1 MRCNKVFVVIA
12 ASTDMVVQ
20 LSSIGSS
27 AVFKTKNRMLQTK
40 LHSNLIVRD

>member
-1 MRCNKVFVVIA
+1 MKCNKVFVVIA

-27 AVFKTKNRMLQTK
+27 GFPT
-40 LHSNLIVRD
+40 IGI